1 MSKEKPAKTVTD
13 TVKNAVKTVADN
25 LNVRKAARTLDRI
38 VEQEAPRPKPENGS
52 KATVAVVSPTP
63 GGGLACLARLGALL
77 GAAVFAVVLL
87 AGCDKA
93 TGGRPAPVAACE
105 EDQPC
110 WDCHSMGNKVCG
122 PEDVR
127 R

>member
-1 MSKEKPAKTVTD
+1 MFRKEKAAEI
-13 TVKNAVKTVADN
+13 VKSAAKTVADN
-25 LNVRKAARTLDRI
+25 LNVRKATRTLDRI
-38 VEQEAPRPKPENGS
+38 VEQEAPRPKPG
-52 KATVAVVSPTP
+52 KAELSVVSPSP

-77 GAAVFAVVLL
+77 GAAAVAVVLL
-87 AGCDKA
+87 AGCDRD
-93 TGGRPAPVAACE
+93 TTGRPSPPPVTSCE

-110 WDCHSMGNKVCG
+110 WDCHTMGNKVCG